1 MSKSKFYDEIR
12 TAKEEREVEDVYN
25 KGISLYFKD
34 CPILHPFKCDGLIDT
49 RSNKGKLLKLIIEY
63 KFDDDMKS
71 RYVRAKVLTQVLFY
85 IKQFELHGE
94 ILPTVVMVGDINEC
108 FALHTNCLIPY
119 LDEDNIDWSKAPSKA
134 HDLYPELVTK
144 ISDDNEINP
153 FVYWIDDKFSFK
165 DVVDK
170 IHELADNVQR
180 FVHITE
186 HNISNIFGYFCDRV
200 IKNKDKIHPNELVS
214 VFIGL
219 ITNDCNYYKH
229 PVKANTVVTPTGEYY
244 VDSRTFDAFF
254 KFFARDYTPKE
265 KRCFS
270 EISDRL
276 IEDVKRRRN
285 GEFFTPTL
293 FVDYAH
299 RMIESVL
306 GDDWRDKY
314 VVWDNCWGTGNLTRD
329 YKFRE
334 LYASTLEPSELEIGR
349 KYNPEA
355 HKFIFDFLNTDL
367 CGDLFNQIKPVP
379 KELIQNL
386 KDKKPII
393 FFLNPPYATSSSNFG
408 QGVASKGK
416 KACSSVIYDKMVEH
430 KMGNACKNLYA
441 QFLYRICLIKQEFN
455 LNECFVC
462 LFSPTLFLTG
472 PAWKE
477 FRKVWLN
484 EFEFVQACQFK
495 ASHFADVSDSWGISF
510 SIWKS
515 GVTKNKSEFDCFL
528 IDKDSDEQEII
539 IKGQKLLYNLD
550 SNSKPLKLWIK
561 EPIKGVSVFD
571 MPTLSNGIT
580 VKTGV
585 NCKTKIAKDA
595 LGCYYNMGNNCD
607 QNQQKVALF
616 SSSDSSNAN
625 GLSILPNNFERI
637 CCAFSARRLI
647 SKNWIN
653 WSDEYLMPNTNCD
666 QYETFCKDSLIFS
679 IFESKSNQS
688 SLRHIEYKG
697 KFWDIKNEFFWMSK
711 DEIMELAEKY
721 SNDFCYNDA
730 YSSDERYV
738 YTLLCDGLY
747 GRLSNEAKA
756 VLDKATDLV
765 RKSFAY
771 RMDFDEDHPDYQ
783 INTWDAGFYQLKAL
797 WNERLKQEFA
807 EFKELYKKLSD
818 KMRPMVYELGFL
830 K

>member
-25 KGISLYFKD
+25 KGISLYYKG
-34 CPILHPFKCDGLIDT
+34 CPILHPYKCDGLIDT
-49 RSNKGKLLKLIIEY
+49 RSNNGKLLKLIIEY
-63 KFDDDMKS
+63 KFDDDMRS

-134 HDLYPELVTK
+134 HDLYPELIKK
-144 ISDDNEINP
+144 ISDDKDINP
-153 FVYWIDDKFSFK
+153 FVYWIDDEFLFK

-200 IKNKDKIHPNELVS
+200 IKNKENVHPNELVS

-219 ITNDCNYYKH
+219 ITNDNNYYKH
-229 PVKANTVVTPTGEYY
+229 PVKANTVVTPTGEYII
-244 VDSRTFDAFF
+244 DSRTCDAFF
-254 KFFARDYTPKE
+254 KYFARDYTPKE

-285 GEFFTPTL
+285 GEFFTPTQ

-299 RMIESVL
+299 RMIEDVL
-306 GDDWRDKY
+306 GIDWKEKY

-329 YKFRE
+329 YKFKE

-349 KYNPEA
+349 KYNSEA

-379 KELIQNL
+379 KKLIQNL

-416 KACSSVIYDKMVEH
+416 DSCSSVIYDKMVEH

-441 QFLYRICLIKQEFN
+441 QFLYRICLIKQEYH
-455 LNECFVC
+455 LDECFVC

-477 FRKVWLN
+477 FRKVWLD

-510 SIWKS
+510 SIWRS
-515 GVTKNKSEFDCFL
+515 GHTSNTNEFRYRL
-528 IDKDSDEQEII
+528 IDKNEFDDEII
-539 IKGQKLLYNLD
+539 VIGDKLVYNID
-550 SNSKPLKLWIK
+550 GSKSAKEWIK
-561 EPIKGVSVFD
+561 ENVCLKNVID
-571 MPTLSNGIT
+571 RPTFSNGIT
-580 VKTGV
+580 LATGR
-585 NCKTKIAKDA
+585 NCNTKILNDA
-595 LGCYYNMGNNCD
+595 IGCYSNMGNNVD
-607 QNQQKVALF
+607 QNQMKVALF

-625 GLSILPNNFERI
+625 GLSIVDKNFERVMSV
-637 CCAFSARRLI
+637 FSARKLI
-647 SKNWIN
+647 DKNWVN
-653 WSDEYLMPNTNCD
+653 SKDEYLAPNEGHPLFSSFVN
-666 QYETFCKDSLIFS
+666 DSIIYSLFHS
-679 IFESKSNQS
+679 ASNQS
-688 SLRHIEYKG
+688 SLRHIKYKG
-697 KFWDIKNEFFWMSK
+697 EFWDIKNEFFWMSK

-721 SNDFCYNDA
+721 NNDFCYNDA

-738 YTLLCDGLY
+738 YTLLRDGLY
-747 GRLSNEAKA
+747 GRLSNEAKT

-771 RMDFDEDHPDYQ
+771 RMDFNEDHPEYQ
-783 INTWDAGFYQLKAL
+783 INNWDAGFYQLKKL
-797 WNERLKQEFA
+797 WDEQLKPDFT
-807 EFKELYKKLSD
+807 EFKDLYKALSD